1 MSNLVQLSEDLARA
15 VASLAPSL
23 LTIPGLAGSA
33 TGLAWSADGLV
44 LTTARI
50 ATRRDH
56 FDVVLPDGKA
66 AGARV
71 LGRDHARDLAVLR
84 VEAPLTPAPRGDD
97 AALAVGH
104 LVLVLGRPQGDV
116 QATLGMVQRV
126 GGAWTT
132 PAGGVAVERAIEV
145 DAVLP
150 RGFSGGPLVSAD
162 GRVVGLN
169 TAGIV
174 RGGTTL
180 PVSTLDAVVPALL
193 ERGLV
198 RRGWLG
204 VGVAPAEIA
213 QGRGLLVSSVDRDG
227 PGKALLVGDVI
238 LAAGGTP
245 TEEPPALAGVLA
257 RAGAGATL
265 ELRVVRGG
273 DERTVEVRLGE
284 RPRRR

>member
-1 MSNLVQLSEDLARA
+1 MSHLVQLSEDLARA
-15 VASLAPSL
+15 VAALAPSL

-56 FDVVLPDGKA
+56 FDVVLSDGTPTE
-66 AGARV
+66 ARV
-71 LGRDHARDLAVLR
+71 IGRDHARDLAVLR
-84 VEAPLTPAPRGDD
+84 VEVALAPAPRGDD
-97 AALAVGH
+97 RALAVGN
-104 LVLVLGRPQGDV
+104 LVLVLGRPEGDV
-116 QATLGMVQRV
+116 QATLGLVQRV
-126 GGAWTT
+126 GDG
-132 PAGGVAVERAIEV
+132 IEV
-145 DAVLP
+145 DGSLP

-169 TAGIV
+169 TAGLA
-174 RGGTTL
+174 RGGSTL
-180 PVSTLDAVVPALL
+180 PISTLETVVPALVA
-193 ERGLV
+193 RGLV

-204 VGVAPAEIA
+204 LGIAPAEIA

-245 TEEPPALAGVLA
+245 TEEPSALAGVLA
-257 RAGAGATL
+257 LAGAGAAL
-265 ELRVVRGG
+265 QLRVVRGG
-273 DERTVEVRLGE
+273 DERTVDVILGE